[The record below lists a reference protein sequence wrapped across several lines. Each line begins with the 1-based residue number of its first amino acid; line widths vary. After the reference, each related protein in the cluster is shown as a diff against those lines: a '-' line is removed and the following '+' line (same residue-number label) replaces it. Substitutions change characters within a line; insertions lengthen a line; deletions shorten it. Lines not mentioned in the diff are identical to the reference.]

1 MSAPPRSTMPPES
14 LQGKLAAIFFDLDG
28 TCLNS
33 DSIHFVCYR
42 DTLLDL
48 VPNFNDGKPITR
60 EFYDSDMSG
69 RQNPELVAQILP
81 HLPLEEQT
89 RVWQTKESRYE
100 DVISKGVSPI
110 AGLKQILE
118 RCNQEGIISYIVT
131 NAPKGT
137 CEKTMESIGITEHFG
152 RRVVVAE
159 ECEHPKPHP
168 APYVRGLELAGVSA
182 SEAIAFE
189 DSPSGTTSAT
199 AAGLLT
205 VGMRS
210 TQTDEALR
218 SFGAAFTV
226 SDYNDAKLANAL
238 SMWLK

>member
-1 MSAPPRSTMPPES
+1 MACNYVLPHS
-14 LQGKLAAIFFDLDG
+14 
-28 TCLNS
+28 CLNS
-33 DSIHFVCYR
+33 DSIHFECYR
-42 DTLLDL
+42 DTLLEL
-48 VPNFNDGKPITR
+48 VPSFNNGQPITR
-60 EFYDSDMSG
+60 EYYDSDMSG

-81 HLPLEEQT
+81 QLSLEEQT
-89 RVWQTKESRYE
+89 HIWKTKESRYE
-100 DVISKGVSPI
+100 DVISQGVSAI
-110 AGLKQILE
+110 TGLKQLLE
-118 RCNQEGIISYIVT
+118 RCEKEGIITYVVT
-131 NAPKGT
+131 NAPKDT
-137 CEKTMESIGITEHFG
+137 CVKTMESIEITKFFG
-152 RRVVVAE
+152 TRVVVAE
-159 ECEHPKPHP
+159 ECERPKPHP
-168 APYVRGLELAGVSA
+168 APYLRAMELASVSA

-226 SDYNDAKLANAL
+226 SDYNDPKLVSAL